1 MSKPKKPYC
10 RPWNAGLA
18 SETPA
23 VARELARLF
32 DALDCINSN
41 VVEGAILDDVQ
52 NARRTIWDAL
62 EAEGWTVSY
71 QTGQL
76 EGSNRCHVYPPGSP
90 SGKRIREDRER
101 KVTA

>member
-1 MSKPKKPYC
+1 MSDKPYC
-10 RPWNAGLA
+10 RPLNAGLA
-18 SETPA
+18 SETGA
-23 VARELARLF
+23 VARRLAAMF
-32 DALDCINSN
+32 DALDSVNSCIVAGS
-41 VVEGAILDDVQ
+41 ILDDIQ
-52 NARRTIWDAL
+52 DARRKVWDAL

-71 QTGQL
+71 QTGKL